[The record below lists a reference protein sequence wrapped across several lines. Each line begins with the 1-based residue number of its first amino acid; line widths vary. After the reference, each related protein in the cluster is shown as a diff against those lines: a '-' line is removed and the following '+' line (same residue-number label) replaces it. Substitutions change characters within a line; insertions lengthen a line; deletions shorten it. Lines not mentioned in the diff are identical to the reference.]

1 MAFLFILRGKKTK
14 KTAFD
19 FFVML
24 KMLLFR
30 NFWQGWS
37 GGERSAEEI
46 KDSFAYGIK
55 ISRKF
60 SFRFHFTILMT
71 MNT

>member
-1 MAFLFILRGKKTK
+1 
-14 KTAFD
+14 
-19 FFVML
+19 ML
-24 KMLLFR
+24 KIYVVLFR

-71 MNT
+71 MNNRLFIQGNDRAEK